1 MKMFLASFFNKMG
14 QREDKNIGAK
24 DKVESMKK
32 TYLQ

>member
-1 MKMFLASFFNKMG
+1 MKMFLGSFFNKMD

-32 TYLQ
+32 